1 MIIVENLSKSYGKQQ
16 LFDRI
21 GFKVNRRERVG
32 VVGRNGHG
40 KSTLFRLIAGLEEPD
55 EGTISKPK
63 NYTLGYVQQELLFS
77 RPTVLQEA
85 AAGLP
90 AAEADQV
97 WKAEKVLAGL
107 GFERKDVDRPPAEL
121 SGGFQVRLNLAKVL
135 LAEPNLL
142 LLDEPN
148 NFLDITSIRWLARHL
163 ASWPGE
169 LMLITHDRSFMD
181 QVVTHILGIHR
192 RKVRKIAGNTAK
204 YYTQIAQDEETYEK
218 TRINDERKAK
228 EIEGFIAKFRASA
241 RLQGLV
247 ESRKKTLAK
256 MGKKEKLE
264 KIATLDFAFI
274 PKTFHGKYVMS
285 AENLSFGFEPDRPL
299 FQGLN
304 ITVGSRDRIF
314 VIGPNGRG
322 KTTLLKVLARVL
334 PAGRGQLSVPLNVAI
349 GYFEQ
354 SNVRTLNEANTVLDE
369 VASALPQTDQ
379 KKARFLCGSM
389 MFEGEDA
396 LKRVSI
402 LSGGEKSRV
411 MLAKIIGSPTNLLLL
426 DEPTNHLDMDS
437 SDALLE
443 ALDAFEGAVIMVTHN
458 EMFLNALAE
467 RLIVFEEG
475 GALIFEG
482 GYQWFLD
489 KLGWREEAERPPTA
503 ADTAHDVRPEKKA
516 AALAPQTR
524 PTAPAKPGRKEERR
538 RRSELQAER
547 GKVLKSLE
555 KKIMGLEKALEAGE
569 LDLERMNRE
578 VVEASRLKD
587 SPRIVELSKAIHR
600 RQEEA
605 SSAYRELETVL
616 AEYES
621 RKADF
626 DRQLAELDESINN
639 REK

>member
-1 MIIVENLSKSYGKQQ
+1 MIIVENLSKSYGRQQ
-16 LFDRI
+16 LFDCV

-55 EGTISKPK
+55 EGTISKPR
-63 NYTLGYVQQELLFS
+63 NYTLGYVRQELIFS

-90 AAEADQV
+90 AAEADHV
-97 WKAEKVLAGL
+97 WKAEKVLTGL
-107 GFERKDVDRPPAEL
+107 GFEPRDLERPPAEL
-121 SGGFQVRLNLAKVL
+121 SGGFQVRLNLSKVL
-135 LAEPNLL
+135 LSEPNLL

-181 QVVTHILGIHR
+181 RVVTHVLGIHR
-192 RKVRKIAGNTAK
+192 RKVRKIVGDTAK
-204 YYTQIAQDEETYEK
+204 YYAQIAQDEETYEK

-228 EIEGFIAKFRASA
+228 EIEDFIAKFRASA

-264 KIATLDFAFI
+264 KIATLDFAFT
-274 PKTFHGKYVMS
+274 PKTYHGKYVMS
-285 AENLSFGFEPDRPL
+285 AEELSFGYEPDRPL
-299 FQGLN
+299 FRDLN
-304 ITVGSRDRIF
+304 VTVGSRDRIF

-322 KTTLLKVLARVL
+322 KTTLLKLLAGVLR
-334 PAGRGQLSVPLNVAI
+334 PGQGRISVPLNVAV

-354 SNVRTLNEANTVLDE
+354 SNVRSLNESNTVLDE
-369 VASALPQTDQ
+369 VASALTDVDQ

-396 LKRVSI
+396 LKRISI

-443 ALDAFEGAVIMVTHN
+443 ALDAFPGAVIMVTHN

-475 GALIFEG
+475 GAFIFEG

-489 KLGWREEAERPPTA
+489 KLGWREEAGGPAAAAETTQTIRPA
-503 ADTAHDVRPEKKA
+503 KKA
-516 AALAPQTR
+516 AAPPQQTR
-524 PTAPAKPGRKEERR
+524 PKTPLKLDRKDQRR

-547 GKVLKSLE
+547 AKVLKSLE
-555 KKIMGLEKALEAGE
+555 KKIMGLEKTLEAGE
-569 LDLERMNRE
+569 AELERMNLE
-578 VVEASRLKD
+578 VAEASRLKD
-587 SPRIVELSKAIHR
+587 SLRIVELSKAIHR

-605 SSAYRELETVL
+605 NASYRELEAVL
-616 AEYES
+616 GEYES

-626 DRQLAELDESINN
+626 DKQLADLDDRSGQ
-639 REK
+639 